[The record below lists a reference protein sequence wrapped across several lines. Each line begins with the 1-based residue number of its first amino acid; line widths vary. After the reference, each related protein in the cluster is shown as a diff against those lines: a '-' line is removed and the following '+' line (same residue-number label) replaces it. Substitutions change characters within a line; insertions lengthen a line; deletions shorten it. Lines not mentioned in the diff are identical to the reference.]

1 VEFDEAYAFSHPPA
15 QAGQF
20 VMLAVSDNGVGMDAE
35 TQRHIFEPFFTTKK
49 PGVGTGLGLATV
61 YGVVKQSGG
70 YVWVYIEPGRGST
83 FKVYLPRVDG
93 AATTRR
99 PRPDSRAVPRG
110 NETVLVVEDTEHL
123 REMIRETLQE
133 LGYEVLVAADG
144 DQALGLV
151 AAHSGGIAL
160 LLTDVV
166 MPKVG
171 GAELARRV
179 GEMRPGIRVLYM
191 SGYSNGAVSRQGIL
205 APGMALLEKPF
216 TTDDLARAVREAL
229 DRAPDGPPGE
239 R

>member
-1 VEFDEAYAFSHPPA
+1 
-15 QAGQF
+15 
-20 VMLAVSDNGVGMDAE
+20 
-35 TQRHIFEPFFTTKK
+35 
-49 PGVGTGLGLATV
+49 
-61 YGVVKQSGG
+61 
-70 YVWVYIEPGRGST
+70 
-83 FKVYLPRVDG
+83 
-93 AATTRR
+93 
-99 PRPDSRAVPRG
+99 
-110 NETVLVVEDTEHL
+110 
-123 REMIRETLQE
+123 MIRETLQE